1 MDSIKFL
8 VKILQCLPQNVP
20 QACNVCPNMCRRV
33 DSIGFWRKSG
43 GWTLLTGAAVSGG
56 CAMLLAVFWLA
67 ANGWLGLWLAAV
79 LRLARFPAWWL
90 WLHFARATWL
100 ADVWLAKCLYIAGWL
115 AVVDL
120 SLCSRHSI
128 IVDHMNTEIQSC
140 SRKADQTMFP
150 IQNWD
155 VLLHESHV
163 IWFHLFSELEATFG
177 QTK

>member
-20 QACNVCPNMCRRV
+20 QACNVCPNMCRKV

-56 CAMLLAVFWLA
+56 CAMLLAVFSLA

-90 WLHFARATWL
+90 WLDFARAT
-100 ADVWLAKCLYIAGWL
+100 
-115 AVVDL
+115 
-120 SLCSRHSI
+120 
-128 IVDHMNTEIQSC
+128 
-140 SRKADQTMFP
+140 
-150 IQNWD
+150 
-155 VLLHESHV
+155 
-163 IWFHLFSELEATFG
+163 
-177 QTK
+177 

>member
-33 DSIGFWRKSG
+33 
-43 GWTLLTGAAVSGG
+43 
-56 CAMLLAVFWLA
+56 VFWLA

-79 LRLARFPAWWL
+79 LRLPRFPAWWL
-90 WLHFARATWL
+90 WLDFARATWL

-128 IVDHMNTEIQSC
+128 IVDHMNTENQSC
-140 SRKADQTMFP
+140 SRKADQTMLP

-155 VLLHESHV
+155 FLLHESHV